1 MNQITRY
8 IIVSAIVFTRVILY
22 IANVLAGVIPF
33 LFTMIVAIAFLYM
46 FDWSFLQGSITAYNI
61 WCPPKYTEGN
71 GCYPVS
77 TTTYFPNKKTQS
89 VIYKTEYSIETLQK
103 CTVIDRRNWECKYDD
118 ESAVFGFNNG
128 KFHSTTL
135 WSYTRTSEEILEL
148 DRQEKYIPRFIWILE
163 DFNII

>member
-1 MNQITRY
+1 MKKLLETIQF
-8 IIVSAIVFTRVILY
+8 IVVIMVVVVFLY
-22 IANVLAGVIPF
+22 IC
-33 LFTMIVAIAFLYM
+33 
-46 FDWSFLQGSITAYNI
+46 DWSFLQGGITAYST
-61 WCPPKYTEGN
+61 WCRPKYTEGN

-77 TTTYFPNKKTQS
+77 PTAYFPNKQTQT
-89 VIYKTEYSIETLQK
+89 VIYKTEYSIETLKK

-128 KFHSTTL
+128 NFHSTEL